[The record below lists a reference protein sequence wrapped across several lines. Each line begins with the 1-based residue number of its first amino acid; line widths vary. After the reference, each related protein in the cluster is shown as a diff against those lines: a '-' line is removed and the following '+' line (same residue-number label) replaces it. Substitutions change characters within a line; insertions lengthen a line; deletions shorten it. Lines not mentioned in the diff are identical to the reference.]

1 MAFRESGNLYVDSLQ
16 PGESMPYAWDE
27 PTMVTKL
34 RVQAKVAGRM
44 SEGKVSDFV
53 LDRLGDAPM
62 MLLPTHGEGE
72 VPRRGDKAGRIYR
85 TLSNDV
91 PDELRKKLVSLLAAE
106 FSKKV
111 YVTVYADGP
120 TRVLRFSDEKNIS
133 SLEQQHVVLDL
144 AARLKQ
150 VEGQLRAVNGQ
161 FARLSGVSGA
171 HAWSLDLYGRM
182 PTAKEEPQHNNSI
195 LQRRPSRKA
204 ALPEGAQ
211 ALVQYASRHLPAMA
225 TAARHARNH
234 SRDLSVSPSGSFTL
248 QGRESP
254 SHQSGSQKD
263 KDRGEKPAAQRYNTR
278 SVSFADDRSLVASAG
293 PSLQPPPGVLQVED
307 PTATQQVE
315 NSPTK
320 LYDHHVIQAPST
332 SAVRSDSNVPENLSN
347 SRTPLPTSEIMEEEP
362 SEIVPQRPQH
372 RRADSGRDWGHI
384 TLDSQQGAGTRKAS
398 FATMGASQSGMNGG
412 GGGASGA
419 VTVANLARRQE
430 LLRLM
435 SDGDAVLLIGGDLT
449 VTVVQAKHLSGTGR
463 STHAFARIRV
473 ADPVPPPGLEERTK
487 QTSVIWQSADPV
499 WDEQLVFR
507 DVCAASELVVE
518 LWDLG
523 GTKSADQLNA
533 LSTNPQGK
541 HTLFLRIFHN

>member
-1 MAFRESGNLYVDSLQ
+1 MAFRENGNTYVDSLQ
-16 PGESMPYAWDE
+16 PGEAMPYAWDE

-34 RVQAKVAGRM
+34 RVQAKVVGRT

-62 MLLPTHGEGE
+62 MLLPTHGDGE
-72 VPRRGDKAGRIYR
+72 AARRGDKAGRIYR

-91 PDELRKKLVSLLAAE
+91 PDELKKKLVSLLAAE

-111 YVTVYADGP
+111 YVTVFADGP

-150 VEGQLRAVNGQ
+150 VEGQLRAVNAQ

-182 PTAKEEPQHNNSI
+182 PTARDEPQQQGAV
-195 LQRRPSRKA
+195 LQRRASRKA
-204 ALPEGAQ
+204 PLPEGAQ

-225 TAARHARNH
+225 TAGRHARNH
-234 SRDLSVSPSGSFTL
+234 SRDLSESPSGSITL
-248 QGRESP
+248 QGKETPPYPPGAPKEKTP
-254 SHQSGSQKD
+254 S
-263 KDRGEKPAAQRYNTR
+263 QRYVRN
-278 SVSFADDRSLVASAG
+278 VSFADDPAGAG
-293 PSLQPPPGVLQVED
+293 PSRPAAGVL
-307 PTATQQVE
+307 
-315 NSPTK
+315 
-320 LYDHHVIQAPST
+320 HV
-332 SAVRSDSNVPENLSN
+332 
-347 SRTPLPTSEIMEEEP
+347 EEP
-362 SEIVPQRPQH
+362 SPSKLYNQLTIHTGPAPRSQSGSDAPESIGNVRTPSPTAELSNDEEEIQIIPEAAPPVRGMH
-372 RRADSGRDWGHI
+372 RRGDSGRDWGHI
-384 TLDSQQGAGTRKAS
+384 TLDPEQGAGTRKAS
-398 FATMGASQSGMNGG
+398 FAAAGMSSASGGRGSLSGTT
-412 GGGASGA
+412 ASGA
-419 VTVANLARRQE
+419 VAITTLARRQE

-435 SDGDAVLLIGGDLT
+435 ADGDAVLLIGGDLT
-449 VTVVQAKHLSGTGR
+449 VTVVQAKQLAGVPR

-473 ADPVPPPGLEERTK
+473 QDPVPPPGAEERTK

-507 DVCAASELVVE
+507 DVCAASELIVE

-523 GTKSADQLNA
+523 GTRSSEQLNA
-533 LSTNPQGK
+533 LSINPQGK
-541 HTLFLRIFHN
+541 